1 MAHLTK
7 EDRLRIENM
16 LNAGIS
22 AQQQKCQEILGSD
35 LKKGCFRWLLIEQPR
50 SKCHFQRINIFF
62 QPNFAGFLKF
72 SL

>member
-35 LKKGCFRWLLIEQPR
+35 LIKGV
-50 SKCHFQRINIFF
+50 
-62 QPNFAGFLKF
+62 F
-72 SL
+72 SVVTH